1 MSCTPSLYRFC
12 PCCGGLLA
20 NEIRGGQPRLTCQ
33 DCHQILYVNPAVGVA
48 VVVRRGLEILW
59 GRRRAGP
66 YAGHW
71 CIPCGYVEGGEEIRA
86 AAVREF
92 EEETGLVVELGPILS
107 VHSNFHDR
115 QRLTVGHWFIGRVV
129 GGTLEP
135 GDDLDQV
142 SFFPLSSPP
151 APLAFPTDEIVLAE
165 LREGKIELIPDS
177 AGSLTSA

>member
-20 NEIRGGQPRLTCQ
+20 NEIRGGHMRLVCQ

-48 VVVRRGLEILW
+48 VVVRRRKDLLW

-66 YAGHW
+66 YSGHW
-71 CIPCGYVEGGEEIRA
+71 CIPCGYVEWGEEVRD

-92 EEETGLVVELGPILS
+92 QEETGLIVALGPVLS
-107 VHSNFHDR
+107 VHSNFHDPE
-115 QRLTVGHWFIGRVV
+115 RLTVGLWFSGRVV
-129 GGTLEP
+129 GGILQA

-142 SFFPLSSPP
+142 GFFPLASPP
-151 APLAFPTDEIVLAE
+151 SPLAFPTDEVVLNE
-165 LREGKIELIPDS
+165 LRARKLELVPDS
-177 AGSLTSA
+177 QAFSGVE